1 MVRIIWKKTSLI
13 QKKEKEKEQMTTKLI
28 KQNLEELK
36 KQTLLSLLS
45 TKGVIWTYYKRK
57 LCHRDMDSSLEI
69 FLGIKGR
76 AEKQ

>member
-1 MVRIIWKKTSLI
+1 
-13 QKKEKEKEQMTTKLI
+13 MTNKLI

-36 KQTLLSLLS
+36 KQTLLNILS
-45 TKGVIWTYYKRK
+45 AKGVIWTYYRKK
-57 LCHRDMDSSLEI
+57 LCHRETDSSLET

>member
-1 MVRIIWKKTSLI
+1 MNKQLV
-13 QKKEKEKEQMTTKLI
+13 

-36 KQTLLSLLS
+36 KQTLLSILS
-45 TKGVIWTYYKRK
+45 AKGVIYTYYEKK
-57 LCHRDMDSSLEI
+57 LCHRETDSSLET

>member
-1 MVRIIWKKTSLI
+1 MNK
-13 QKKEKEKEQMTTKLI
+13 QLI

-36 KQTLLSLLS
+36 KQTLLNILS
-45 TKGVIWTYYKRK
+45 AKGVIWTYYKIK
-57 LCHRDMDSSLEI
+57 LGHRGTHSSLET

>member
-1 MVRIIWKKTSLI
+1 
-13 QKKEKEKEQMTTKLI
+13 MTNKLI

-36 KQTLLSLLS
+36 KQTLLSILS
-45 TKGVIWTYYKRK
+45 AKGIIWTYYNIK
-57 LCHRDMDSSLEI
+57 LCHRDTDNSLET

>member
-1 MVRIIWKKTSLI
+1 
-13 QKKEKEKEQMTTKLI
+13 MTNKLI

-36 KQTLLSLLS
+36 KQTLLSILS
-45 TKGVIWTYYKRK
+45 AKGIIWTYYEKK
-57 LCHRDMDSSLEI
+57 LCRRDTDSSLET

>member
-1 MVRIIWKKTSLI
+1 
-13 QKKEKEKEQMTTKLI
+13 MTNKLI

-36 KQTLLSLLS
+36 KQTLLSILS
-45 TKGVIWTYYKRK
+45 AKGVIWTYYEKK
-57 LCHRDMDSSLEI
+57 LCRRDTDSSLET

>member
-1 MVRIIWKKTSLI
+1 
-13 QKKEKEKEQMTTKLI
+13 MTNKLI

-36 KQTLLSLLS
+36 KQTLLNILS
-45 TKGVIWTYYKRK
+45 AKGVIYTYYKIK
-57 LCHRDMDSSLEI
+57 LCQRETDNGLET

>member
-1 MVRIIWKKTSLI
+1 MNKQVV
-13 QKKEKEKEQMTTKLI
+13 

-36 KQTLLSLLS
+36 KQTLLSILS
-45 TKGVIWTYYKRK
+45 AKGIIWTYYENK
-57 LCHRDMDSSLEI
+57 LCRRDTHSSLET